1 VCVCVGV
8 GGSGLSSHSPDLF
21 EASLLLLA
29 AAMMAVEGVCN
40 YTDKR
45 AQREREG
52 DAVARRKD
60 MPKGSINVQWRR
72 YLCGSQLE
80 SPWSGGHGQ
89 NIFSQIPSRRLA
101 ASFASGKRR
110 QRGGLRDD
118 RNSERGRGR
127 GRDRDRGY
135 IHVCWAQASEDGG
148 TGDDGCWAARCCQT
162 RTDQTKPNGSTN
174 FVYRDTTRTGRLV
187 RQTLLKS
194 LPYDYAS

>member
-1 VCVCVGV
+1 VCVRVCVGV

-21 EASLLLLA
+21 EASLLLL

-52 DAVARRKD
+52 DAVARRKG

-118 RNSERGRGR
+118 RNSERGRGH
-127 GRDRDRGY
+127 GHVHV
-135 IHVCWAQASEDGG
+135 HVCWAQASEDEG
-148 TGDDGCWAARCCQT
+148 TGDDGCWAARCCYQT
-162 RTDQTKPNGSTN
+162 RTDQTNPNSTLDQ
-174 FVYRDTTRTGRLV
+174 FRL
-187 RQTLLKS
+187 
-194 LPYDYAS
+194 